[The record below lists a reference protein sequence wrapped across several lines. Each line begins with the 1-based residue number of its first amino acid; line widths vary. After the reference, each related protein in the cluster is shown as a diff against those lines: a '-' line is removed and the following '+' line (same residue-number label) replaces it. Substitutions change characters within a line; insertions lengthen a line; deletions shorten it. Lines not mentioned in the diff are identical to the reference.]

1 MNLKFLILPLLV
13 AVTVSNGAGLDL
25 TPTLSD
31 YDANGAKIHQ
41 LTFKDGERRIE
52 YEPPADW
59 TVTGGAAE
67 LTLKAKQNFAQAVIT
82 VTALSKPQPLD
93 DTATKALTD
102 KVLAELPVGSQFV
115 KVEEQT
121 PNPVLVGGHDS
132 IEVTVSYQL
141 AGEKFARSVL
151 VTNVAAA
158 QLQFRL
164 SAKKN
169 DFPGLHHQFKASLF
183 TWQWVDPK
191 DESTDSTKSAA
202 ASGGQ

>member
-1 MNLKFLILPLLV
+1 VKSLILPLFM
-13 AVTVSNGAGLDL
+13 AVTVSTGAELNL
-25 TPTLSD
+25 TPIVSD
-31 YDANGAKIHQ
+31 YVADGSTIHQ
-41 LTFKDGERRIE
+41 LTFKDGERHIE

-82 VTALSKPQPLD
+82 VTALPKPQRLD
-93 DTATKALTD
+93 EAATHVLTD

-132 IEVTVSYQL
+132 FEVTVSYQL
-141 AGEKFARSVL
+141 AGEKFVRSVL
-151 VTNVAAA
+151 VANVAAA

-202 ASGGQ
+202 ISGGQ